1 MRHLIFA
8 TVLGATMTLST
19 QAATP
24 RSENKAHYEQGRK
37 NNEYKKDE
45 WEKRGPAHYES
56 KKNDFKR
63 DRWDRRERGD
73 MRHEGRGRGR
83 WENEHRHD
91 QRYRGNQCHHDC
103 RGRK

>member
-24 RSENKAHYEQGRK
+24 RSENKTQYEQGRK

-45 WEKRGPAHYES
+45 WEKRGPAQYEARKS
-56 KKNDFKR
+56 DFKR
-63 DRWDRRERGD
+63 DRWERRERGE
-73 MRHEGRGRGR
+73 MRHDERGRGRGQ
-83 WENEHRHD
+83 NEYRHG
-91 QRYRGNQCHHDC
+91 QKHQGKQCHHDC

>member
-24 RSENKAHYEQGRK
+24 RSENKAHYGQGRK
-37 NNEYKKDE
+37 NSEYKKDE
-45 WEKRGPAHYES
+45 WEKRGPAHYEAR
-56 KKNDFKR
+56 KKDFKH

-73 MRHEGRGRGR
+73 MRHEGRGRNR